1 MGTWPAGAAHA
12 HATSIAVALRR
23 TAPRTVGDSVNRI
36 ELAHG
41 ELVTPDPDLAERSAS
56 SFDGQKGALQE
67 MSVFLRTSGVPV
79 VSRVA
84 FAMARGFEYVKG
96 LVELPIAWLGGNA
109 SGMRVS
115 ITDPDKI
122 SHRTVSMR
130 ENFAHYLRRAK
141 QRAPA
146 ALAKRLSRGDVSP
159 AEAEHD
165 IHTLSLIPR
174 RDFPQEENRHD
185 AVDKWLRKHRYRR

>member
-1 MGTWPAGAAHA
+1 
-12 HATSIAVALRR
+12 
-23 TAPRTVGDSVNRI
+23 
-36 ELAHG
+36 
-41 ELVTPDPDLAERSAS
+41 
-56 SFDGQKGALQE
+56 

-130 ENFAHYLRRAK
+130 ENFAHYLRRAR

-165 IHTLSLIPR
+165 IHTLSLITR
-174 RDFPQEENRHD
+174 RDFHQEENRHD
-185 AVDKWLRKHRYRR
+185 AVDKWLRKQRYRR